1 MKLKLDKYLCL
12 LYNIIILDIELK
24 NFSIKIEISLIG
36 RSAFSL
42 HVLYIDS

>member
-12 LYNIIILDIELK
+12 LYNIILDIELK